1 MSASN
6 FLKGNNTMDIP
17 IVKDAT
23 TNTNTNTNTTVTTA
37 DGPPEKK
44 EKKPK
49 KDTLPAKFSKN
60 MTFTYWFLTKIQEE
74 NGYWDAE
81 SFDAIRASLTMMYAT
96 VKEQSE
102 YYKAFEDDSAMLS
115 KELKKMIKVFHKPPK
130 EKKAPKTNA
139 KRGRKKKEEVDN
151 ATDDVKSIVDDIVAA
166 ATSGIPKTETEINT
180 DEAAAKK
187 PKRKYTRKAKPTL
200 DTKEAEVED
209 DTKEAELKED
219 TKEAELKE
227 DANEELL
234 SDAEDE
240 IVTLEFTFKDDGF
253 LCLRQEF
260 PNDDLSFSLFDRN
273 THELIHSHTLCAT
286 KDRTHFI
293 DHHNNLY

>member
-1 MSASN
+1 MSAST
-6 FLKGNNTMDIP
+6 FLKVNDISMDIP

-23 TNTNTNTNTTVTTA
+23 TNTTTNTTVTIA
-37 DGPPEKK
+37 NGPPEKK

-81 SFDAIRASLTMMYAT
+81 SFDSIRSSLTMMYAT
-96 VKEQSE
+96 VEEQSE

-115 KELKKMIKVFHKPPK
+115 KEIKKMIKVFHKPPK

-166 ATSGIPKTETEINT
+166 ASTV
-180 DEAAAKK
+180 AAASFFHDLTATRERQHPGITST
-187 PKRKYTRKAKPTL
+187 PKL
-200 DTKEAEVED
+200 
-209 DTKEAELKED
+209 
-219 TKEAELKE
+219 
-227 DANEELL
+227 
-234 SDAEDE
+234 
-240 IVTLEFTFKDDGF
+240 
-253 LCLRQEF
+253 
-260 PNDDLSFSLFDRN
+260 
-273 THELIHSHTLCAT
+273 
-286 KDRTHFI
+286 
-293 DHHNNLY
+293 

>member
-6 FLKGNNTMDIP
+6 FLKDDNSTDIP

-23 TNTNTNTNTTVTTA
+23 TNTNTSANTKHTTTTA

-49 KDTLPAKFSKN
+49 KDTLTAKFSKN

-81 SFDAIRASLTMMYAT
+81 SFDTIRSSLTMMYAT
-96 VKEQSE
+96 VEEQSE
-102 YYKAFEDDSAMLS
+102 HYKAFEDDSVMLS

-130 EKKAPKTNA
+130 EKKAPKTTT

-151 ATDDVKSIVDDIVAA
+151 APDHVKSIVDDIVAA
-166 ATSGIPKTETEINT
+166 ATSGIPETEP
-180 DEAAAKK
+180 DEAPVKK

-200 DTKEAEVED
+200 DTKEMEVQA
-209 DTKEAELKED
+209 DT
-219 TKEAELKE
+219 
-227 DANEELL
+227 NEELL
-234 SDAEDE
+234 SDPEDG
-240 IVTLEFTFKDDGF
+240 IATLEFTFKDDGF

-260 PNDDLSFSLFDRN
+260 PNDDLSFSLFDSN
-273 THELIHSHTLCAT
+273 THELIHSHTLSAT
-286 KDRTHFI
+286 KDHTHFI
-293 DHHNNLY
+293 DHNNNLY